1 MNKRLLILLAAVAL
15 LSINK
20 VMAWGGFAHS
30 AITEIAERN
39 LTDEAREK
47 IHEYLNHSLP
57 FYAIWMDQFR
67 YTDPYRPSGK
77 WHSNWMD
84 ANGAV
89 DMSNEFCAAYQ
100 TARIWKEMKNYH
112 NLPKE
117 QVRLNLLYLI
127 HLVADMHCPC
137 HNVWPKESHPQ
148 YRYHLTNNK
157 GGKES
162 FHKFW
167 DNTAITYGRKKW
179 TATTYANKMAT
190 LSEKEIKKIC
200 KGTITDWVKQCVKD
214 NRASFKYIVAGEDFA
229 KIPKEQHDEM
239 VALSD
244 RQLQL
249 AGYRLAFLLN
259 SIFDSPTKKSK

>member
-1 MNKRLLILLAAVAL
+1 MNKKLLILLAAVAL
-15 LSINK
+15 LSVNK
-20 VMAWGGFAHS
+20 AMAWGGFAHS

-39 LTDEAREK
+39 LTDKAREQ
-47 IHEYLNHSLP
+47 IHHYLNHSLP

-84 ANGAV
+84 KNGAV
-89 DMSNEFCAAYQ
+89 DMANEYCAAYQ
-100 TARIWKEMKNYH
+100 TTRIWNEMKNYK
-112 NLPKE
+112 NMADKD
-117 QVRLNLLYLI
+117 VKLNLLYLI

-157 GGKES
+157 GKKES

-167 DNTAITYGRKKW
+167 DNDAILYGRKKW
-179 TATTYANKMAT
+179 TVTYYANKMAT

-200 KGTITDWVKQCVKD
+200 KGDSYKWG
-214 NRASFKYIVAGEDFA
+214 NVAA
-229 KIPKEQHDEM
+229 HEM
-239 VALSD
+239 VETFNYWKDGQSYKSLS
-244 RQLQL
+244 REERETIENMTHKTL
-249 AGYRLAFLLN
+249 AIGGYRLAAVLN
-259 SIFDSPTKKSK
+259 RIFK

>member
-1 MNKRLLILLAAVAL
+1 MNKKLLILLAAVAL
-15 LSINK
+15 FSVHN

-39 LTDEAREK
+39 LTPEAREK
-47 IHEYLNHSLP
+47 IHHYLNHSLP
-57 FYAIWMDQFR
+57 FYAIWMDQYR

-84 ANGAV
+84 KNGAV
-89 DMSNEFCAAYQ
+89 DMNNEFCAAYQ
-100 TARIWKEMKNYH
+100 TTRVWNELRNY
-112 NLPKE
+112 KKMADKD
-117 QVRLNLLYLI
+117 VKLNLLYLI

-157 GGKES
+157 GKKES

-167 DNTAITYGRKKW
+167 DNDAILYGRKKW
-179 TATTYANKMAT
+179 TVTYYANKMAT

-200 KGTITDWVKQCVKD
+200 KGTPYKWAVTSLPHAERTFELTPKGSNVQ
-214 NRASFKYIVAGEDFA
+214 KYSKADRLEMRQIS
-229 KIPKEQHDEM
+229 DEEI
-239 VALSD
+239 LK
-244 RQLQL
+244 
-249 AGYRLAFLLN
+249 AGYRLAYVMN
-259 SIFDSPTKKSK
+259 QIFKK